1 MIPLGFVLAY
11 SITRPKNQSW
21 MQICDAELLS
31 RLMVG
36 KSKTSAFFVRALAC
50 LGWTFAVL
58 ALAGPAWDKEET
70 ILYENVEATVVVFDL
85 SRSMESIDLE
95 PTRVERA
102 RYKAIEIIEQNKDR
116 AIGLVVFAGS
126 AFDVT
131 PVSDD
136 VATVIHL
143 LQSVEVSIMPS
154 QGSRASEGLIHG
166 RQLLENSGYKTGS
179 ILLLTDGVDKAAE
192 KEAEQTR
199 KRGYKVSVIG
209 VGTAGGGPIQLE
221 NGEFL
226 KDIDGNFV
234 LAPVDQNALA
244 DVALAGGGKFSLVSA
259 QNDQA
264 LWLSSSVGDDQ
275 FQLDETVEATT
286 LNWKDRGPLIL
297 LVLLPLV
304 ALLFRRGFLFG
315 AAFVFVVHPNH
326 SHALEWVDLWKRS
339 DQQAMHA
346 VQNQK
351 FDDPSLLENPQWNG
365 IANYRLQ
372 NYEDAGIEFS
382 KQNDKIGLYNYG
394 NALAKIGDLPGAIE
408 KYEAAIEIDP
418 EFEDAIFNLDIIKK
432 LLQEQEMQGDQGR
445 DQGEQQGSQR
455 DDQSQNE
462 ALEGVSTNARD
473 SEQQGLRREGDIGQN
488 SGRQMM
494 GEERSD
500 QEIREMTETGLE
512 DNILLQSELDEEL
525 SQVMEQ
531 WMRQIPDDPGGL
543 LRRKFYYESLIREH
557 QLAPSEQPW

>member
-21 MQICDAELLS
+21 MQICDTELLS

-36 KSKTSAFFVRALAC
+36 KSKTSAFFVRALTC

-192 KEAEQTR
+192 KEAELTR
-199 KRGYKVSVIG
+199 KKGYKVSVIG
-209 VGTAGGGPIQLE
+209 VGTASGGPIQLE

-244 DVALAGGGKFSLVSA
+244 NVALAGGGKFSLLSA
-259 QNDQA
+259 QNDSA
-264 LWLSSSVGDDQ
+264 LGLNSSVGSDQ
-275 FQLDETVEATT
+275 FQLDEAVEATT

-408 KYEAAIEIDP
+408 KY
-418 EFEDAIFNLDIIKK
+418 
-432 LLQEQEMQGDQGR
+432 
-445 DQGEQQGSQR
+445 
-455 DDQSQNE
+455 
-462 ALEGVSTNARD
+462 
-473 SEQQGLRREGDIGQN
+473 
-488 SGRQMM
+488 
-494 GEERSD
+494 
-500 QEIREMTETGLE
+500 
-512 DNILLQSELDEEL
+512 
-525 SQVMEQ
+525 
-531 WMRQIPDDPGGL
+531 
-543 LRRKFYYESLIREH
+543 
-557 QLAPSEQPW
+557 